1 MAKGFGD
8 LPASAQAGIVAA
20 LIVAAA
26 GATFYYFVWPLSTQ
40 IATLKQK
47 ADALKAEN
55 DKNEVF
61 RAQQAA
67 YLRQIDELQKKL
79 ETLRTIVPDKA
90 ETDQFIAMV
99 YDSGRSAGTWIR
111 TFTAQAPIVHDFYA
125 ELPYAVH
132 VDAAYYSLLRFFD
145 GLAHGQ
151 RIASVTGLVLSG
163 LKGGGGAFNLS
174 PDETVDA
181 SFTLTTY
188 YNKPGGPPAPGAAPK
203 TR

>member
-26 GATFYYFVWPLSTQ
+26 AGAFYYLVWPLSTE
-40 IATLKQK
+40 IATLKKK
-47 ADALKAEN
+47 ADGLEAEN
-55 DKNEVF
+55 KKNEAF
-61 RAQQAA
+61 RDQKI
-67 YLRQIDELQKKL
+67 LFERQIDEDKKKL
-79 ETLRTIVPDKA
+79 ETLRTIVPDVA
-90 ETDQFIAMV
+90 ETDKFITMV

-111 TFTAQAPIVHDFYA
+111 TFTAQAPIVHDFYV

-132 VDAAYYSLLRFFD
+132 VDAAYYSLLRFFE
-145 GLAHGQ
+145 GLSRGQ
-151 RIASVTGLVLSG
+151 RIASVTGLVLGG

-188 YNKPGGPPAPGAAPK
+188 YNKPGGPPAPGAAP
-203 TR
+203 R

>member
-1 MAKGFGD
+1 MAKGLGN
-8 LPASAQAGIVAA
+8 LPASAQAGIVAG
-20 LIVAAA
+20 LIVAASA
-26 GATFYYFVWPLSTQ
+26 GAFYYMVWPLSGEIT
-40 IATLKQK
+40 ALKQK

-79 ETLRTIVPDKA
+79 ETLRTIVPDVAKID
-90 ETDQFIAMV
+90 EFITMV
-99 YDSGRSAGTWIR
+99 YDSGRSAGTWVR
-111 TFTAQAPIVHDFYA
+111 TFTAQAPIVHDFYV

-132 VDAAYYSLLRFFD
+132 VDAAYYSLLKFFD
-145 GLAHGQ
+145 GLSHAQ
-151 RIASVTGLVLSG
+151 RIASVTGLVLG
-163 LKGGGGAFNLS
+163 ALKGGGGAFNMS

-188 YNKPGGPPAPGAAPK
+188 DNKPGGPPPAPGAAPK
-203 TR
+203 